1 MMLGRNAER
10 HLNID
15 GQDFHKVDSNELPSA
30 WVSVP
35 IIVDD
40 NGVQFSGRMV
50 AGCVSLN
57 VTESGEKLEHG
68 GTGLDTLRPET
79 GWWMFEEKE
88 T

>member
-1 MMLGRNAER
+1 VLRRNAER

-15 GQDFHKVDSNELPSA
+15 WQDFHKVDSSELPPA
-30 WVSVP
+30 RVSVP
-35 IIVDD
+35 IIVKD
-40 NGVQFSGRMV
+40 NGAQFSGRMI
-50 AGCVSLN
+50 AGCIGLN
-57 VTESGEKLEHG
+57 VTESGEKLEQG